1 MKRTLL
7 PFLCIAFLFGSLN
20 VQAQNP
26 YKKFGI
32 DVEPL
37 TLSKGKYNEFFTN
50 DSLVRIGSI
59 ILDTRNNRISSFV
72 VVDTSYSEATLE
84 PEVSSRFLSPDP
96 HAAQYPNLSPYAYVA
111 NNPIRLID
119 PNGKDIVDGL
129 KYAKSKK
136 ALVAFAN
143 TDIGRGFLGMF
154 AGAGQTVGGVTFENA
169 GVFSSHTLN
178 LRDINSYGVANGRTT
193 YIFKDENGQNFDARK
208 FENGIAG
215 SRTSGKGKLTLDIM
229 LNTAYAGEFNSLGEG
244 GDVASLALTMGHE
257 AFMHA
262 TQSLVGLVEA
272 IQSGD
277 VKSITNAFT
286 SALGNDH
293 VKYLLGGG
301 DFSDF
306 KTFVNQLN
314 VSDDLKDQLLKEHDN
329 RLREYEGI
337 DND

>member
-1 MKRTLL
+1 MNLKSL
-7 PFLCIAFLFGSLN
+7 PFLLIVFLIGSVT

-26 YKKFGI
+26 YKEFGI
-32 DVEPL
+32 EVKPL
-37 TLSKGKYNEFFTN
+37 TLSKGKYIEFFTN
-50 DSLVRIGSI
+50 DSLVRIGSV

-72 VVDTSYSEATLE
+72 QRNTMYSEANLE

-96 HAAQYPNLSPYAYVA
+96 HAAKYPNLSPYAYVA

-119 PNGKDIVDGL
+119 PNGKDIIDAL
-129 KYAKSKK
+129 KYAKSKQ
-136 ALVAFAN
+136 ALAAFAN
-143 TDIGRGFLGMF
+143 TDVGRGFLGMF

-169 GVFSSHTLN
+169 GVYSNHTLN
-178 LRDINSYGVANGRTT
+178 LRDVNSYGVASGRTK
-193 YIFKDENGQNFDARK
+193 YIFNDENGQNFDARK

-215 SRTSGKGKLTLDIM
+215 SRTSGKGNLTIDIM
-229 LNTAYAGEFNSLGEG
+229 LNTAYAGEFNSFGEG

-262 TQSLVGLVEA
+262 TQSLVTLVEA

-277 VKSITNAFT
+277 AKTITSAFT
-286 SALGNDH
+286 SALDNDH
-293 VKYLLGGG
+293 VKYLLGNG

-306 KTFVNQLN
+306 KTFINQLD
-314 VSDDLKDQLLKEHDN
+314 VSSDLKDRLLNAHDK